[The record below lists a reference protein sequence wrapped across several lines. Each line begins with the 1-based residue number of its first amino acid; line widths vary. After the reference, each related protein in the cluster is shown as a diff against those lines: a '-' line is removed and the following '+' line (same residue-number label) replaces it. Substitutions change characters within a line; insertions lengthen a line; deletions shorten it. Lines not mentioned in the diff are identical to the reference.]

1 MKKIVFWAMMTLGV
15 VSLQS
20 CDKDDDDRLQVSANL
35 QEAFDTRYPNVSRV
49 DWEQKGQFYEA
60 EFVDNGYE
68 NKAWFTPDGAGNDR
82 IRLTFHTI
90 AASCTRCFQSGC
102 IRFVESG

>member
-35 QEAFDTRYPNVSRV
+35 KKLLIPDIRMYREWTGNRKVSFMKLNSWITDMRTRHGLLPTAH
-49 DWEQKGQFYEA
+49 G
-60 EFVDNGYE
+60 
-68 NKAWFTPDGAGNDR
+68 
-82 IRLTFHTI
+82 
-90 AASCTRCFQSGC
+90 
-102 IRFVESG
+102 

>member
-1 MKKIVFWAMMTLGV
+1 MKKFVFWAMMTLGV
-15 VSLQS
+15 VGLQS

-60 EFVDNGYE
+60 EFADNGYE
-68 NKAWFTPDGAGNDR
+68 NKAWFTPDGVWVMTDM
-82 IRLTFHTI
+82 TFLLLNYRKLCKMHLKPVHTHH
-90 AASCTRCFQSGC
+90 G
-102 IRFVESG
+102 E

>member
-35 QEAFDTRYPNVSRV
+35 QEAFDTRMYREWTGNRKVSFMKLNSWITDMR
-49 DWEQKGQFYEA
+49 
-60 EFVDNGYE
+60 
-68 NKAWFTPDGAGNDR
+68 
-82 IRLTFHTI
+82 
-90 AASCTRCFQSGC
+90 TRHGLLPTAH
-102 IRFVESG
+102 G